1 MADYY
6 DRYTQFIINGKN
18 KPVPFIPIKSKP
30 SDKKVIYK
38 VGQSRLDKVSQEY
51 YGTPYFGWLI
61 LQANPQFGG
70 QEWDITDGAVITI
83 PYPLMTSLEEYKSK
97 VDQHFLYYGR

>member
-1 MADYY
+1 MRYWN
-6 DRYTQFIINGKN
+6 RYTDFLVNGQQSV
-18 KPVPFIPIKSKP
+18 VPFVRIPSKP
-30 SDKKVIYK
+30 SDKRFIFRT
-38 VGQSRLDKVSQEY
+38 GRSRLDKLSYEFY
-51 YGTPYFGWLI
+51 ESPYFGWLI

-70 QEWDITDGAVITI
+70 QEWNIPDGTVLTI

>member
-1 MADYY
+1 MGYYNRYDEYITNGDYVMVPY
-6 DRYTQFIINGKN
+6 IKLTNKSSDRTM
-18 KPVPFIPIKSKP
+18 V
-30 SDKKVIYK
+30 YK
-38 VGQSRLDKVSQEY
+38 LGRTRLDKVSQQY
-51 YGTPYFGWLI
+51 YDTPYFGWLI

-70 QEWDITDGAVITI
+70 QEWNIPDGTVITI

>member
-1 MADYY
+1 MGYYNRYDEYVRNGDYIMVPY
-6 DRYTQFIINGKN
+6 IKLTNKSSDRT
-18 KPVPFIPIKSKP
+18 
-30 SDKKVIYK
+30 VIYK
-38 VGQSRLDKVSQEY
+38 VGKTRLDKLSQQY
-51 YGTPYFGWLI
+51 YDAPYFGWLI

-70 QEWDITDGAVITI
+70 QEWSIPDGTVITI

>member
-1 MADYY
+1 MAYYNRYDEYIRNGDYIMVTHIKLTNKST
-6 DRYTQFIINGKN
+6 DRT
-18 KPVPFIPIKSKP
+18 
-30 SDKKVIYK
+30 VIYK
-38 VGQSRLDKVSQEY
+38 VGKTRLDKLSQQY
-51 YGTPYFGWLI
+51 YDTPYFGWLI

-70 QEWDITDGAVITI
+70 QEWSIPDGTVLTI

>member
-1 MADYY
+1 MGYYNRYDEYITNGDYVMVPY
-6 DRYTQFIINGKN
+6 IKLTNKSSDRA
-18 KPVPFIPIKSKP
+18 
-30 SDKKVIYK
+30 VIYK
-38 VGQSRLDKVSQEY
+38 AGKTRLDKLSQQY
-51 YGTPYFGWLI
+51 YDTPYFGWLI

-70 QEWDITDGAVITI
+70 QEWNIPDGTVLTI

>member
-1 MADYY
+1 MGYYNRYDEYITNGDYVMVPY
-6 DRYTQFIINGKN
+6 IKLTNKSSDRA
-18 KPVPFIPIKSKP
+18 V
-30 SDKKVIYK
+30 VYK
-38 VGQSRLDKVSQEY
+38 LGRTRLDKLSQQY
-51 YGTPYFGWLI
+51 YDTPYFGWLI

-70 QEWDITDGAVITI
+70 QEWNIPDGTVITI

>member
-1 MADYY
+1 MAYYNRYDEYIRNGDYIMVPHIKLTNKST
-6 DRYTQFIINGKN
+6 DRT
-18 KPVPFIPIKSKP
+18 
-30 SDKKVIYK
+30 VIYK
-38 VGQSRLDKVSQEY
+38 VGNTRLDKLSQQY
-51 YGTPYFGWLI
+51 YDTPYFGWLI

-70 QEWDITDGAVITI
+70 QEWSIPDGTVLNI

>member
-1 MADYY
+1 MGYYNRYDEYITNGDYVMVPY
-6 DRYTQFIINGKN
+6 IKLTNKSSDRT
-18 KPVPFIPIKSKP
+18 
-30 SDKKVIYK
+30 VIYK
-38 VGQSRLDKVSQEY
+38 SGKTRLDKLSQQY
-51 YGTPYFGWLI
+51 YDTPYFGWLI

-70 QEWDITDGAVITI
+70 QEWSIPDGTVLNI

>member
-1 MADYY
+1 MGYYNRYDEYITNGDYVMVPY
-6 DRYTQFIINGKN
+6 IKLTNKSSDRT
-18 KPVPFIPIKSKP
+18 
-30 SDKKVIYK
+30 VIYK
-38 VGQSRLDKVSQEY
+38 SGKTRLDKLSQQY
-51 YGTPYFGWLI
+51 YDTPYFGWLI

-70 QEWDITDGAVITI
+70 QEWNIPDGTVLTI

>member
-1 MADYY
+1 MGYYNRYDEYITNGDYVMVPY
-6 DRYTQFIINGKN
+6 IKLTNKSSDR
-18 KPVPFIPIKSKP
+18 S
-30 SDKKVIYK
+30 VIYK
-38 VGQSRLDKVSQEY
+38 HGKTRLDKLSQQY
-51 YGTPYFGWLI
+51 YDTPYFGWLI

-70 QEWDITDGAVITI
+70 QEWNIPDGTVITI